1 MKSYS
6 LKTKITLWVSVLVII
21 ISFLSA
27 LSVLYFSNNITQGVI
42 KRNLI
47 SAVESNIN
55 EIEIFDN
62 KKTLHLDDEFDIFVK
77 SNNKYIVIDDDFIKE
92 VNNVN
97 ISLYD
102 DNDVVYGENLVSAQE
117 HPYSDSG
124 IKEFVVDDKQY
135 FVYDK
140 PINTEGAENLWLR
153 GTIQKD
159 IGFSQTISALQSFV
173 LFVPLI
179 VLIAVL
185 GAILLSSRSLNPIE
199 KISESAQEIRHGNDL
214 SKRIEQS
221 GNTREITILT
231 DSFNGMLERL
241 ETSFERERRF
251 NSDVS
256 HELRTPLSVILTAGE
271 LASQEDDLQQYKES
285 MEIILRQGNKM
296 SKMINSML
304 EYSRLDTQNLCFEGI
319 DFSSL
324 VSALAKD
331 IELTDT
337 KSIKLLCDIQDDVFV
352 FADREL
358 ISRLVSNLITN
369 AFKYTKQNGSI
380 SVSLKNNNGICELS
394 VKDDGIGISKKDI
407 EKIFNM
413 FYRSDT
419 SRNEPGFGLGL
430 SFVKKIAAIHGGT
443 IEVISTEGV
452 GSEFIYKQK
461 IFKNKLF

>member
-185 GAILLSSRSLNPIE
+185 GTILLSSRSLNPIE